1 MSDRLVI
8 VDGHNILYR
17 SFFAMSTSNLRTTQ
31 GEPTGALFGTLQA
44 LRVYLREMMPTHM
57 LWCFDRG
64 RSAFRTALRE
74 GYKGHRKYA
83 STEVAIDPRRDL
95 PPQTTA
101 FVEFLDLYG
110 IAHHSEDGVEA
121 DDLIATAVGR
131 FAEMIDVVVVSGDHD
146 LLQLVSDRVRVYRP
160 GQQAKRGAIGLRTHT
175 ALYGP
180 QEVYD
185 KYLVDPDQLATLW
198 ALTGDKSDCQPPGT
212 QVLVKRGL
220 RVAEYDE
227 KPIEEV
233 RVGEMVLSYNN
244 VDGSWPVGIVE
255 AVSEQG
261 FEDDL
266 IRVESSLSVSRYT
279 SGHRCM
285 AALGELDGKHCVY
298 LMCKGDKYRVGS
310 TRLGFSDG
318 SNPRNRLAGEH
329 GDAMWIL
336 DAYESREQCLL
347 EEQIVAFRYGIPDI
361 RFYDELR
368 RERLTAFW
376 SSVGDMTAQAKRC
389 LADYGREMEYP
400 YASRGDVRIPS
411 KYLAEVRA
419 ANLMSGMEVLELTH
433 IPNGERLRH
442 FASTDSVRRSRIVV
456 SRSRHGGS
464 VYSLKVSGPQTY
476 VADRILTHNSIEG
489 ISGVGPKT
497 AAKWIATH
505 GSSLTRILL
514 AEEKCRGYERRCWE
528 NYQMIDLDGTV
539 GTIPFD
545 LPELRLP
552 ERVAMAPLA
561 KFEDYFRRWEM
572 TSLFEIFSRE
582 NGW

>member
-64 RSAFRTALRE
+64 RSTFRTALRE

-160 GQQAKRGAIGLRTHT
+160 GQQTKRGAIGLRTHT
-175 ALYGP
+175 AFYGP
-180 QEVYD
+180 QEVYA
-185 KYLVDPDQLATLW
+185 KYQVDPDQLPTLW
-198 ALTGDKSDCQPPGT
+198 ALTGD
-212 QVLVKRGL
+212 
-220 RVAEYDE
+220 
-227 KPIEEV
+227 
-233 RVGEMVLSYNN
+233 
-244 VDGSWPVGIVE
+244 
-255 AVSEQG
+255 
-261 FEDDL
+261 
-266 IRVESSLSVSRYT
+266 
-279 SGHRCM
+279 
-285 AALGELDGKHCVY
+285 
-298 LMCKGDKYRVGS
+298 
-310 TRLGFSDG
+310 
-318 SNPRNRLAGEH
+318 
-329 GDAMWIL
+329 
-336 DAYESREQCLL
+336 
-347 EEQIVAFRYGIPDI
+347 
-361 RFYDELR
+361 
-368 RERLTAFW
+368 
-376 SSVGDMTAQAKRC
+376 
-389 LADYGREMEYP
+389 
-400 YASRGDVRIPS
+400 RGD
-411 KYLAEVRA
+411 
-419 ANLMSGMEVLELTH
+419 
-433 IPNGERLRH
+433 
-442 FASTDSVRRSRIVV
+442 
-456 SRSRHGGS
+456 
-464 VYSLKVSGPQTY
+464 
-476 VADRILTHNSIEG
+476 SIEG